1 LVDGPQSIG
10 SQDATTNQENILDA
24 DIVDHLKSLHA
35 GAVDARN
42 GYLEALE
49 DADGKGMTPL
59 FREMIALHEANA
71 AELARQLTKL
81 NQIPDDDGSFIS
93 IVHKTIMDVRSV
105 FNGLDESLID
115 GEKRN
120 VAKYDDALRQAGL
133 ATNIASL
140 LSAQRGKIAQKIAQ
154 METQKAAH
162 TAS

>member
-1 LVDGPQSIG
+1 
-10 SQDATTNQENILDA
+10 
-24 DIVDHLKSLHA
+24 
-35 GAVDARN
+35 
-42 GYLEALE
+42 
-49 DADGKGMTPL
+49 
-59 FREMIALHEANA
+59 
-71 AELARQLTKL
+71 
-81 NQIPDDDGSFIS
+81 
-93 IVHKTIMDVRSV
+93 MDVRSV
-105 FNGLDESLID
+105 FNGLDESVLLGLID